1 MKAGMD
7 KFSNIK
13 NEELLMLDEVYSEL
27 LRLDLKAKMWPAFTR
42 MYRVTL
48 REIHDEILRRMGGSA
63 GGPNC

>member
-27 LRLDLKAKMWPAFTR
+27 LRLDLKRKCGRHLPECIR
-42 MYRVTL
+42 
-48 REIHDEILRRMGGSA
+48 
-63 GGPNC
+63 